1 MLEAEGA
8 PQSISEA
15 NHESHCETR
24 RTWGGLQVTPR
35 GFGAGFGKSASN
47 PKMNPTL
54 SNLGAA
60 PSLRS
65 RGLTRKRKNPD
76 LTNLMLVLRQ
86 GSWQDQKE
94 TLGSAWGFAQR
105 RLRVGDK
112 PATRALMVHQG
123 AR

>member
-35 GFGAGFGKSASN
+35 GFGAGFGESASN

-54 SNLGAA
+54 SKLGAA

-65 RGLTRKRKNPD
+65 RGLTKKRKNPD

-86 GSWQDQKE
+86 GSWQDQGEK
-94 TLGSAWGFAQR
+94 LGLAWCFAQR
-105 RLRVGDK
+105 RLNEGES
-112 PATRALMVHQG
+112 G
-123 AR
+123 AWETSLQLAP